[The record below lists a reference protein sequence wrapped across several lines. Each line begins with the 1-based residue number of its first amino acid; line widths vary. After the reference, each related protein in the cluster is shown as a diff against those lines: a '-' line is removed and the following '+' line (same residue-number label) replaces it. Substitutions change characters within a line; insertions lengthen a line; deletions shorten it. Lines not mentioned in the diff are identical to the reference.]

1 MIFDDNVSC
10 IRGRDPIPADVE
22 SSGVVKRVVR
32 VLSAAWA
39 LQAAL

>member
-22 SSGVVKRVVR
+22 SSGGGEGGAG
-32 VLSAAWA
+32 SA
-39 LQAAL
+39 